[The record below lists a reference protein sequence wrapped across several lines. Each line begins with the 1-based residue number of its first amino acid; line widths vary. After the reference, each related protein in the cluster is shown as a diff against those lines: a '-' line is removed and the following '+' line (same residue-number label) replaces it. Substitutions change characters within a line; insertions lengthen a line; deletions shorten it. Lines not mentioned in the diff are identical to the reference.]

1 MELIKKFME
10 DIKKKD
16 FYILAAQIR
25 KDGKVADE
33 WTRFAAK
40 PRFETYSIAK
50 TFVGVGVGIAIEEGL
65 ITLEEKVINSFP
77 EASYDIINDNAINI
91 TVRDLLTMTSGL
103 SETMLWRDGYER
115 KHEHD
120 WIRFFYK
127 NGKFDNKPGTTFLYN
142 NVNSYILGCLIE
154 KKSGQN
160 LREFLRYRLFEPI
173 GIHNVEWTSCPM
185 GHTIAANALQIN
197 VDELGQFGQLIA
209 NGGEYNGKRIVSE
222 DYIKKMTTSYY
233 ETGEYIPGK
242 TPTKAGYGYQIWI
255 DKENQA
261 VYMWG
266 IFGQY
271 CVVIPKKNIVI
282 TILSLEQTDGG
293 SNGNYETSPLR
304 KIIWEDIVT
313 QF

>member
-33 WTRFAAK
+33 WTRFSAK

-77 EASYDIINDNAINI
+77 EASYDIVNDNAINI

-115 KHEHD
+115 KHEQD

-255 DKENQA
+255 DKVNQA